1 VKRLAL
7 LLVVLVGAGCGG
19 AAKQTAAEPH
29 LPRALAQQWA
39 QRADAIAA
47 ADPCTA
53 HRRASALRTDVILA
67 INSRKIPQGLLEPL
81 TSKVNALAAHKT
93 CAPVQREAHDLA
105 AWLRNPSG

>member
-19 AAKQTAAEPH
+19 TAKQTAGPH
-29 LPRALAQQWA
+29 LPRALARQWA

-53 HRRASALRTDVILA
+53 HRRASALRADVILA
-67 INSRKIPQGLLEPL
+67 INRRKIPQGLLEPL

-93 CAPVQREAHDLA
+93 CAPVLREAHDLA